1 MPSPPRRSH
10 RSTLVACGIALLLV
24 APTAAHA
31 ATITYSDAA
40 HDAGLVVYTANAGET
55 LDTSVGYEPT
65 CTVPAGTATDCVS
78 FHGDAAPTLGDAVAQ
93 QVCGPDGGG
102 ATVCVLDAPGGGVH
116 VVGGPGPDFVGVY
129 DAGAG
134 GFAAATPYAIV
145 IDGGDGND
153 KLVGGDAKDTLSGQG
168 GSDDIT
174 GQGNDDTIDGGDG
187 NDTLGGDTS
196 SQLDETTNG
205 GDDVIHGGPGDDRLT
220 GDGSAQ
226 NAVVGHDL
234 LDGGAGTDT
243 AYDDWYRFD
252 GSGND
257 EDPSPAVSL
266 DGQAN
271 DGRPGENDDMLGIER
286 VDTGYQ
292 PGAAGT
298 YVGSAGPDTF
308 NLVFADGSVAAGPGD
323 DVVTGADRADAIDG
337 GAGNDQL
344 SGGFGPDTIT
354 GGPGQDDIGGDRTA
368 ACFYGPIYGTCT
380 IGTGN
385 DTIYAQDGERDTV
398 DCGPGA
404 DTAYVDAVDVASSC
418 ETLHVAPATGAGTPP
433 GGPVTAPPAPAS
445 ASVPRARLVVG
456 HQHLR
461 RIARARA
468 IRLACRL
475 PRAGRCT
482 VRATI
487 SRATARRL
495 LLELRRGAKSFVLGT
510 GHRTLRRAGTG
521 HLTLRL
527 SRRTVRALR
536 RTRRLRVTFTVT
548 ARYGDRHRTTTARA
562 TLER

>member
-1 MPSPPRRSH
+1 MPSSPRRPH
-10 RSTLVACGIALLLV
+10 RPVLLACVIALAA
-24 APTAAHA
+24 APTAARA

-40 HDAGLVVYTANAGET
+40 HAAGLVVYTANAGET
-55 LDTSVGYEPT
+55 LNTSVGYEAT

-78 FHGDAAPTLGDAVAQ
+78 FYGDGAPTLGDSVAQ

-102 ATVCVLDAPGGGVH
+102 ATVCVLDAPNGGVH
-116 VVGGPGPDFVGVY
+116 VVGGSGNDVVNVY
-129 DAGAG
+129 DAGTG
-134 GFAAATPYAIV
+134 GFAATTSYAIV
-145 IDGGDGND
+145 VDGGDGND

-174 GQGNDDTIDGGDG
+174 GQGNGDAIDGGDG

-196 SQLDETTNG
+196 SQLNETTNG

-226 NAVVGHDL
+226 NAAIGHDL

-243 AYDDWYRFD
+243 AYNDWYRFD
-252 GSGND
+252 GAGND
-257 EDPSPAVSL
+257 EDPSPTVSL

-271 DGRPGENDDMLGIER
+271 DGRPAENDDVLGIER

-298 YVGSAGPDTF
+298 YTGSDGPDTF
-308 NLVFADGSVAAGPGD
+308 NLIFADGSVATGPGD
-323 DVVTGADRADAIDG
+323 DVVTGADGADAIDG

-344 SGGFGPDTIT
+344 SGGFGADTIT

-380 IGTGN
+380 IGSGN

-404 DTAYVDAVDVASSC
+404 DTASVDAVDVVANC
-418 ETLHVAPATGAGTPP
+418 ETVHAPPPAGAGPAP
-433 GGPVTAPPAPAS
+433 GGPVTATPTPVA
-445 ASVPRARLVVG
+445 VPVARLVIG
-456 HQHLR
+456 HQHLEK
-461 RIARARA
+461 IGRARA

-495 LLELRRGAKSFVLGT
+495 HLKLRRGAKSFVLGT

-521 HLTLRL
+521 RLTLRL
-527 SRRTVRALR
+527 SRRSARALR

-562 TLER
+562 TLKR